1 MAYFGWPPT
10 TFVAQGWECPK
21 CHRVFSPSSVMCF
34 FCPGTT
40 VTQPL
45 VADGAPFWKITY
57 HPTVTNESVTNV
69 EVTEAK
75 KDE

>member
-1 MAYFGWPPT
+1 
-10 TFVAQGWECPK
+10 
-21 CHRVFSPSSVMCF
+21 MCF